1 MTSAGRAAS
10 HFPMVVS
17 ETPPAYTSA
26 VSTRV
31 PPTSV
36 NASSWAN
43 ATSSAVDS
51 PKVIL
56 PSANADTEQP
66 LPPRF
71 RYSTMDSICVVI
83 GVRAPM

>member
-1 MTSAGRAAS
+1 
-10 HFPMVVS
+10 
-17 ETPPAYTSA
+17 
-26 VSTRV
+26 
-31 PPTSV
+31 V